1 MLFMCCSFLSLRRSV
16 GFEESQ
22 QIAGWFF
29 FECDGAIGFVP
40 PLSHHLHMFYSTTA
54 VSVDHNERLRLD
66 SMV

>member
-29 FECDGAIGFVP
+29 FECDGAIGFFLHFPIIYTWSFPP
-40 PLSHHLHMFYSTTA
+40 PLY
-54 VSVDHNERLRLD
+54 V
-66 SMV
+66 